1 MNDEDRKKVKKLA
14 PQGFTSTVGKSFFF
28 REKRFCH
35 EIKKSRK
42 LELLNFKR
50 TKDLVAL
57 A

>member
-28 REKRFCH
+28 REKRFCQ

-42 LELLNFKR
+42 LGNKKGKKKTTSKF
-50 TKDLVAL
+50 
-57 A
+57 